1 MERPPRKHIRTV
13 VNGRA
18 CLAMIL
24 VDGTRI
30 RQEIKREYEK
40 VLRDLDKARQQL
52 ERFQKE
58 DVPHF
63 SRWLNSRFGTLL
75 TEIRETTNRIHE
87 LEQLFLEIETEMLFN
102 GFSPSEAHERVQDRR
117 KNPEPPED
125 KDDPFSGGR
134 SQDNGHSSQSDPGF
148 EEAEE
153 FFSQFDGFG
162 RRKKPAKSG
171 RNFSTSTTN
180 RLKELYRALAR
191 RLHPDVQKDMTSQK
205 QEWWHQAQAAYEK
218 GDVEQLEVILSLC
231 EIEDA
236 GSTEKTSLSLLQR
249 ISAQL
254 KKSLRQ
260 LKTQLSKCR
269 RDPAWDFKARKDHDA
284 MAATMH
290 RQLTHDLHRMKEQLQ
305 SMEQQLTAW
314 TKPPTRRRYSR
325 TQRRPM
331 SNPFDSLF

>member
-1 MERPPRKHIRTV
+1 MERPPRKYVKTV
-13 VNGRA
+13 VSARA

-75 TEIRETTNRIHE
+75 TELRETTSRIHD

-117 KNPEPPED
+117 KNPEPPPDVDEPFGG
-125 KDDPFSGGR
+125 DPSRNGR
-134 SQDNGHSSQSDPGF
+134 HSSQSDPGF

-153 FFSQFDGFG
+153 SFRDFDNFG
-162 RRKKPAKSG
+162 RNKKPTKPG
-171 RNFSTSTTN
+171 RNFSASTVN

-191 RLHPDVQKDMTSQK
+191 RLHPDVQKKVTPQK

-231 EIEDA
+231 EIEDT
-236 GSTEKTSLSLLQR
+236 GTTEKTSLSVLQR

-254 KKSLRQ
+254 RKSLRQ
-260 LKTQLSKCR
+260 LKAQLTKCR

-290 RQLTHDLHRMKEQLQ
+290 RQMTHDLHRMKQQLQ
-305 SMEQQLTAW
+305 SMELQLAAW
-314 TKPPTRRRYSR
+314 TKPPSRRRYSR
-325 TQRRPM
+325 SRRRPM
-331 SNPFDSLF
+331 SNPFESLF